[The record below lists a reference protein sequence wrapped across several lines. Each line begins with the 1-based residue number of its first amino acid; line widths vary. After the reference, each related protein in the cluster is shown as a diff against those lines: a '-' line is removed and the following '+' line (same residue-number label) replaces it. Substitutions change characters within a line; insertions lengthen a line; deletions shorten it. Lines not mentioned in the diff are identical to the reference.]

1 MKKENKGIV
10 IMILNIA
17 IMVSNY
23 VINLINSQSETV
35 ASICKEAV
43 DFIC

>member
-10 IMILNIA
+10 IMVLNIV

-23 VINLINSQSETV
+23 VINLINSQPETV
-35 ASICKEAV
+35 TNICKKAV
-43 DFIC
+43 YFIC

>member
-10 IMILNIA
+10 IMILNIV

-35 ASICKEAV
+35 AYIADKAV

>member
-10 IMILNIA
+10 IMILNIV

-35 ASICKEAV
+35 ACIVNKAV
-43 DFIC
+43 NFIC